1 MFLHVFQTGLTILIY
16 LFRTN
21 VFKTK
26 KACEKQASAEREG
39 FEPPVPLR
47 VHRFSRPAHSTTLT
61 SLQDFRPFCEPG
73 GGRTHDPQIKSL
85 LLYQLSYR
93 SSVFDWSFLKNDA
106 KVRLFSLSPNIR
118 VEKMQ
123 KNLYIIHF
131 SLNLQ
136 SKET

>member
-1 MFLHVFQTGLTILIY
+1 MWG
-16 LFRTN
+16 
-21 VFKTK
+21 K
-26 KACEKQASAEREG
+26 KNNIPIDSQSICYTSDLAEREG

-61 SLQDFRPFCEPG
+61 SLQDFRPFGEPG

-106 KVRLFSLSPNIR
+106 KVRLFSSPPNFLT
-118 VEKMQ
+118 EKMQ
-123 KNLYIIHF
+123 KNLYITHF

-136 SKET
+136 CKGL